1 MLKELKVQKKIMYE
15 VVKENSV
22 EKSRTAIKREITTP
36 AKDAIVYRGT
46 KPPVTEKGTPEV
58 QPALEELVIT
68 EKVTPEVQPVLPE
81 ATVETVVVNEVIQ
94 FKETTQD
101 DPELYQG
108 LTHRE
113 EGTKGSEK
121 VTYEVIKENGVEK
134 SR

>member
-1 MLKELKVQKKIMYE
+1 M
-15 VVKENSV
+15 
-22 EKSRTAIKREITTP
+22 TA
-36 AKDAIVYRGT
+36 
-46 KPPVTEKGTPEV
+46 KGEPLV

-68 EKVTPEVQPVLPE
+68 DKGKSEVQPELPE
-81 ATVETVVVNEVIQ
+81 ATVETVVVNEEIP

-121 VTYEVIKENGVEK
+121 VTYEVIKEYSLIRIK
-134 SR
+134 KK